1 MQAKL
6 EIFQLRLL
14 KEILGV
20 STSAVRTGVFGET
33 GDLPDIWRERQ
44 RQLLSARQMLKAP
57 PGSLPGSVARATQS
71 GEGMLGIFRLA
82 KILEEQGEVRD
93 IASFASKK
101 SIKSWVWRH
110 ASREWLTK
118 AKASTRVG
126 GTYHD
131 SVALQTRGYLKFDFK
146 GRQILTKLRV
156 DDLDLGAAS
165 FRGKS
170 LPLPV
175 CQLCGVEPE
184 TREHFVL
191 RCRSLDD
198 VRGRGRMGD
207 DAWPFGP

>member
-1 MQAKL
+1 M
-6 EIFQLRLL
+6 
-14 KEILGV
+14 
-20 STSAVRTGVFGET
+20 
-33 GDLPDIWRERQ
+33 
-44 RQLLSARQMLKAP
+44 
-57 PGSLPGSVARATQS
+57 
-71 GEGMLGIFRLA
+71 
-82 KILEEQGEVRD
+82 
-93 IASFASKK
+93 
-101 SIKSWVWRH
+101 WRH

-191 RCRSLDD
+191 RCCSLDD
-198 VRGRGRMGD
+198 VREIHA
-207 DAWPFGP
+207 DAWEMTRGLSDQDALRMLILARPKGPQTTRYG